1 MVLTMSS
8 FITKKGHSYYLLL
21 TKSSKCVNLLYF
33 DFIDSTYL
41 PLQLNYIEHTEQKY
55 LME

>member
-8 FITKKGHSYYLLL
+8 YKKSYYYLLL